1 MVSSYFNNRSPIDYM
16 PLNLQLE
23 LSTAYPMNL
32 NEEATQLNEEINQDL
47 SNFFDRAKSS
57 AAKAFNDMSKL
68 GEEDDEEEEPVKE
81 VKDKKAKKLE
91 KKKDGAVKD
100 LKEKERV
107 QEDNLEPVSKKAK
120 KAEKKEAKKAKKADQ
135 ELEVVEK
142 GDKKEKK
149 AKKEKEP
156 FGKRHLAA
164 FTAGMAFSAVMP
176 ALLENQPLIGYAMM
190 GPYMDF
196 IRVAYKSMP
205 DDNWRTAFKAAAFAS
220 VFFAAGSAIFAEPD
234 SVWNRIPW
242 SSFAIA
248 ILLKCEFNKWD
259 SAKILEIETLNI
271 GEKLKSKNV
280 TPGVIK
286 GGVNSVVIGSSALLT
301 APIFPPLTQVAAG
314 TIEKA
319 YLRKVVNGWFSVI
332 NSETNPT
339 TKKVATYST
348 YALLPVVG
356 GLSYYA
362 LENKLASNWGVVAA
376 VITANV
382 VSLDTLT
389 RLFKSFLWK
398 FTDNLTKSNKKAEK
412 LKKKD
417 SEEIVS
423 DDSQL
428 SKLIEMAKYAPR
440 AFLLI
445 GLVLGVSYP
454 INRYMTNANLP
465 PAIAAIIAQE
475 MATLLKPLSKGYV
488 GTRTSLAVELPTF
501 LVLALGLIDNQLG
514 AALLADNIIFGLK
527 DEVRPKKIT
536 LEKPKKKVELEFK

>member
-1 MVSSYFNNRSPIDYM
+1 M
-16 PLNLQLE
+16 
-23 LSTAYPMNL
+23 
-32 NEEATQLNEEINQDL
+32 
-47 SNFFDRAKSS
+47 
-57 AAKAFNDMSKL
+57 
-68 GEEDDEEEEPVKE
+68 
-81 VKDKKAKKLE
+81 
-91 KKKDGAVKD
+91 
-100 LKEKERV
+100 
-107 QEDNLEPVSKKAK
+107 
-120 KAEKKEAKKAKKADQ
+120 
-135 ELEVVEK
+135 
-142 GDKKEKK
+142 
-149 AKKEKEP
+149 
-156 FGKRHLAA
+156 
-164 FTAGMAFSAVMP
+164 
-176 ALLENQPLIGYAMM
+176 
-190 GPYMDF
+190 
-196 IRVAYKSMP
+196 
-205 DDNWRTAFKAAAFAS
+205 
-220 VFFAAGSAIFAEPD
+220 
-234 SVWNRIPW
+234 
-242 SSFAIA
+242 
-248 ILLKCEFNKWD
+248 
-259 SAKILEIETLNI
+259 
-271 GEKLKSKNV
+271 
-280 TPGVIK
+280 
-286 GGVNSVVIGSSALLT
+286 
-301 APIFPPLTQVAAG
+301 
-314 TIEKA
+314 
-319 YLRKVVNGWFSVI
+319 
-332 NSETNPT
+332 
-339 TKKVATYST
+339 
-348 YALLPVVG
+348 VG

-382 VSLDTLT
+382 VSVDTLT